1 MKMIFYFLLFCK
13 GCTTGSTDV
22 SQQLREIKEPQASL
36 EKAKQKA
43 QYQPVQAKP
52 RLDADQSVFKV
63 YKGVKCFDFCKEKN
77 IMVTGGNS

>member
-1 MKMIFYFLLFCK
+1 MPFLAYES

-22 SQQLREIKEPQASL
+22 SQQLREVKDPQASL

-43 QYQPVQAKP
+43 QYQPTQAKP
-52 RLDADQSVFKV
+52 RLDTDQSVFRV

-77 IMVTGGNS
+77 IMVTGGEFL